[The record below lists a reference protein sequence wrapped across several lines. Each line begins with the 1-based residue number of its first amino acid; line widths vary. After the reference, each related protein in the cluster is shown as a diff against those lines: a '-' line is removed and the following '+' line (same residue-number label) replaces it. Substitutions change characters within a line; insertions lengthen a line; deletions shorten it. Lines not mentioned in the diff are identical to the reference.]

1 MTRMVIVGGGPA
13 GRAAAAFLPEAVS
26 VARPAATAW
35 HAEPGLVWIED
46 TAGVRA
52 LPFTRL
58 VLAADEPLL
67 LLSLGCEIVAGRPVV
82 GPTGETTVP
91 GIFAAG
97 AILGAATADE
107 AARQGAIA
115 ARAMAGLPMEG
126 SIASLPPRALPADP
140 ERLDPL
146 AVAQLLEGEAGAARS
161 AMALAQAGLRGG
173 RLTSVAAPARP
184 VGFAALAAFAPAVL
198 PPRGTQPDAAKLR

>member
-1 MTRMVIVGGGPA
+1 MVIIGGGPA
-13 GRAAAAFLPEAVS
+13 GRAAAAILPEAVP

-35 HAEPGLVWIED
+35 HAEPGLIWLED
-46 TAGVRA
+46 AAGVRA
-52 LPFTRL
+52 LPFARL
-58 VLAADEPLL
+58 LLAADEPLL
-67 LLSLGCEIVAGRPVV
+67 LLSLGCEFAAGRPVV

-97 AILGAATADE
+97 GILGAASADE

-126 SIASLPPRALPADP
+126 SIAPPPPRALPADP

-146 AVAQLLEGEAGAARS
+146 AVAQLLESEASADRS

-173 RLTSVAAPARP
+173 RLTSVVAPARP
-184 VGFAALAAFAPAVL
+184 VGFAALVALAPAVL
-198 PPRGTQPDAAKLR
+198 PPRGTQPDAETLR